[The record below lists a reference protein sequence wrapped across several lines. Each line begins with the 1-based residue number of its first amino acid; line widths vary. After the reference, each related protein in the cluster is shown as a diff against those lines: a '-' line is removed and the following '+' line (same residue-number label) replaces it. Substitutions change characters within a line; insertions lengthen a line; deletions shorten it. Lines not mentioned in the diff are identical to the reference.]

1 MEPDDVLIV
10 PGSSTTLPCVIDNKM
25 GECRWSKAGK
35 PVGMF
40 DGKYEMRGNMEGGNC
55 SLTLYTV
62 DLRIDDG
69 AWQCQVTASNVTS
82 QDALVSRLAKLTVQ
96 GKRTDIQPPKVGI
109 SQEACSV

>member
-1 MEPDDVLIV
+1 M
-10 PGSSTTLPCVIDNKM
+10 
-25 GECRWSKAGK
+25 
-35 PVGMF
+35 GMF
-40 DGKYEMRGNMEGGNC
+40 DGKYEMRGDMEAGDC

-96 GKRTDIQPPKVGI
+96 GKRTYIQPSKVGT
-109 SQEACSV
+109 SQKACSV